1 MHVLCIVSVVLEVI
15 LSNKLHASCHCS
27 KFRDSFSWS
36 RFVRVSILRECVEKN
51 ARLKGSKVFCGIGF
65 NSLEFVREGGGGG
78 HTSIMLLG
86 RNSETGKWSKLCGK
100 SKFVCEVYMTWFG
113 DLMKYPSRRLIC
125 V

>member
-86 RNSETGKWSKLCGK
+86 EIVRLENGPNYVESPNL
-100 SKFVCEVYMTWFG
+100 FVRC
-113 DLMKYPSRRLIC
+113 I
-125 V
+125 